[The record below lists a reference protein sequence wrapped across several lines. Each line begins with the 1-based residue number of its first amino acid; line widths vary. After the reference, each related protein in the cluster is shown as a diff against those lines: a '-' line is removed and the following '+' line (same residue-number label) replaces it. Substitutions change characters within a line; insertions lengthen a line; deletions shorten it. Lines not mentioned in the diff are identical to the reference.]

1 MDYPTVL
8 IFPGLDG
15 SDVLLRD
22 FVAAAPLDVTAR
34 VQSLPDVDS
43 YSELAENFD
52 RVVRDAGPCVLIGE
66 SFSGPLAILLA
77 ERHQDLV
84 KHLVLV
90 ATFARSPIPPIVRL
104 LPWSLVFRLPL
115 PGIVSRL
122 LIGKHEHLLP
132 ALRDAIRTQP
142 ARTKAKRISMVA
154 RVDVVVSLLNTRC
167 PITYLQPTNDRL
179 IHKRHGLAIAKTN
192 STSSIRQI
200 DGPHLILQACPEK
213 CWAEIQTAMAGLSQ

>member
-1 MDYPTVL
+1 MDYPNVL

-22 FVAAAPLDVTAR
+22 FVAAAPSNASVR
-34 VQSLPDVDS
+34 VLPLPDADS
-43 YSELAENFD
+43 YSELADKFD
-52 RVVRDAGPCVLIGE
+52 RFVRDVGPCVLIGE

-77 ERHQDLV
+77 ERHRDLV

-90 ATFARSPIPPIVRL
+90 ATFARSPTPSIVRFV
-104 LPWSLVFRLPL
+104 PWSLVFRLPL
-115 PGIVSRL
+115 PGILSRL
-122 LIGKHEHLLP
+122 LIGQHERLLP
-132 ALRDAIRTQP
+132 SLRDAIGTQS

-154 RVDVVVSLLNTRC
+154 NVNVVVPLLNTRC

-192 STSSIRQI
+192 SMSRGHFKTSLRR
-200 DGPHLILQACPEK
+200 
-213 CWAEIQTAMAGLSQ
+213 